1 MFRKVPIFSD
11 ADNNQEETRTIHL
24 VFIVLAS
31 IKRRRHVVVDAAC
44 RLQFHLFRI
53 FLFHDIQR
61 SSIKLSL
68 FCFAIYQMRPQR

>member
-1 MFRKVPIFSD
+1 MLIKVPIFPD
-11 ADNNQEETRTIHL
+11 ADNNQEETHTIHL

-31 IKRRRHVVVDAAC
+31 IKRRPHVPLDAAC
-44 RLQFHLFRI
+44 RLQFHLFMI
-53 FLFHDIQR
+53 VLFHDIQR